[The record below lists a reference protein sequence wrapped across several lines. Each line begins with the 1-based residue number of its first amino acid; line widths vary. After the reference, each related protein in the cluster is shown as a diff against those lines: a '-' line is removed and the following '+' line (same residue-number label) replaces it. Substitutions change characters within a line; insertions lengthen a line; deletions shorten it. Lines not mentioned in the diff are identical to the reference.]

1 LEEEIIFSQFN
12 QIEQKVE
19 QLIQVCKGL
28 ENDNLALKGKIARL
42 EEDLQAKV
50 EAETNFARERE
61 LIRAR
66 IDGLLKKLGEMTEG

>member
-1 LEEEIIFSQFN
+1 LEDELILNQFN

-19 QLIQVCKGL
+19 QLIKVCKDL
-28 ENDNLALKGKIARL
+28 ETENSELRGKLSRL

-50 EAETNFARERE
+50 AAENNFTRERE

-66 IDGLLKKLGEMTEG
+66 IDGLLMKLGEIAEG

>member
-1 LEEEIIFSQFN
+1 MEDEIIFSQFS

-19 QLIQVCKGL
+19 QLIKVCKGL
-28 ENDNLALKGKIARL
+28 ESENLQLREKVARL

-50 EAETNFARERE
+50 VAENNHAQERD

-66 IDGLLKKLGEMTEG
+66 IDGLLLKLGEITEG